1 MDTVNPITGET
12 LPEPSQAHHGDVR
25 VLNSVKKQVYKLLQ
39 PHDFVEINGL
49 WEAKRDG
56 LLKILSSL
64 PISYTWHLVDTEA
77 QNTQAKVEGVLL
89 VQIGTLKREASG
101 IGMCERSEL
110 NGRGGMHF
118 MLTRAETRAL
128 KRAIETLFGSVI
140 NFYVRQ
146 TFPAAA

>member
-1 MDTVNPITGET
+1 MDTVNPTTGE
-12 LPEPSQAHHGDVR
+12 
-25 VLNSVKKQVYKLLQ
+25 VLSEHSDEYLVLATKKQVFRLLK

-64 PISYTWHLVDTEA
+64 PVSYKWHLVDTEVT
-77 QNTQAKVEGVLL
+77 NMEAKVEGVLTIE
-89 VQIGTLKREASG
+89 IGTLRRESSG

-128 KRAIETLFGSVI
+128 KRAIEVLFGSVI
-140 NFYVRQ
+140 NYFVMQ
-146 TFPAAA
+146 TFQKAA